1 MSLRTAPPEGNK
13 WISERNRLEGSR
25 IRLFCL
31 PHAGSGTAAF
41 NSWKRSLPPFVE
53 LCPILLPGRE
63 VRLDE
68 ASYSNSDLLIHNM
81 TDALI
86 GWLDKPYAIFGH
98 SMGALLAFE
107 LAQNLRAKGLREPSY
122 LFLSGRIASHLSQ
135 SHQPIHH
142 LPHDEFIAEL
152 EARYGGLPQEI
163 LQDPEM
169 LEFFL
174 PILRTDLTLIET
186 HRHRDRPPLACPM
199 MVSAG
204 THDVTVSTES
214 LAAWKNHTS
223 GDFEVHRLAGGHFY
237 ITGPSIA
244 LLLEK
249 LCEKLIALDASFN
262 PSDNN
267 PAASL
272 RYT

>member
-1 MSLRTAPPEGNK
+1 MSLWTAPQEGNK
-13 WISERNRLEGSR
+13 WISERNRVEGTR

-31 PHAGSGTAAF
+31 PHAGSGSAPF
-41 NSWKRSLPPFVE
+41 NAWKRSLPTFVE

-63 VRLDE
+63 IRLDE
-68 ASYSNSDLLIHNM
+68 TSYTDSDLLIHDMAN
-81 TDALI
+81 ALT

-107 LAQNLRAKGLREPSY
+107 LAQSLRAKGLREPSY

-135 SHQPIHH
+135 PHQPIHH

-163 LQDPEM
+163 LQDRQV
-169 LEFFL
+169 LEYFL

-186 HRHRDRPPLACPM
+186 HRYRELPPLACPV

-204 THDVTVSTES
+204 THDVTVSSES
-214 LAAWKNHTS
+214 LAAWKNHTI
-223 GDFEVHRLAGGHFY
+223 GHFEVHRFAGGHFY
-237 ITGPSIA
+237 LTGASRA

-249 LCEKLIALDASFN
+249 LCEKLIALDASCN
-262 PSDNN
+262 PSDNS
-267 PAASL
+267 PTTSL